1 MLTKARQESVARVT
15 AASAGVVVVACI
27 VLLVLDYVNLRRSA
41 PLDDSRELALE
52 EKVREDADVALE
64 LTAERERQTAI
75 SLARDSVN
83 ETIGIVLLIASAAF
97 LIGAKWLLALGGRAA
112 LPVEK
117 IVAAH
122 TTAAKAAARRR
133 SGSGAEA
140 VSHPEIDLGFVDAV
154 IKQEGGEPEAA
165 IPILRAIQ
173 SHYGYLPDEAMNRL
187 CERTAITLAQIA
199 GTSSFYAQFRRSA
212 PGKHLVRICRGT
224 ACHVTGIV
232 QVAEEI
238 RRYLDVAEDGD
249 TDARRLF
256 TLEDVA
262 CLGCCS
268 LAPVMMI
275 DGQTVGKLTPSGA
288 CEALHDA
295 EPE

>member
-1 MLTKARQESVARVT
+1 MLTKARQESVARVV
-15 AASAGVVVVACI
+15 AAAAGAVVVACI
-27 VLLVLDYVNLRRSA
+27 ALLVWDYVELRRST
-41 PLDDSRELALE
+41 PHDDSRELVLE
-52 EKVREDADVALE
+52 EKVRAEADASLE

-75 SLARDSVN
+75 ALARDAVN
-83 ETIGIVLLIASAAF
+83 ETIGLVLLVAAAAF
-97 LIGAKWLLALGGRAA
+97 LIGAKWLLVLAGRSA

-117 IVAAH
+117 IVALR
-122 TTAAKAAARRR
+122 TTPAKAAAVRR
-133 SGSGAEA
+133 STTSTEA
-140 VSHPEIDLGFVDAV
+140 VEPPEIDLGFVDAV
-154 IKQEGGEPEAA
+154 VEKEGGGPEAA

-173 SHYGYLPDEAMNRL
+173 SHYGYLPDEAMRRL
-187 CERTAITLAQIA
+187 CELTEITPAQIA

-238 RRYLDVAEDGD
+238 RRYLDVAPDGD
-249 TDARRLF
+249 TDPRRLF

-275 DGQTVGKLTPSGA
+275 DEQTVGKLTPTAA
-288 CEALHDA
+288 CEALHNV